1 MSARIWRFWCVHL
14 GVALA
19 ALLTLSPLLWM
30 LGMSF
35 AETGQSSHAKLL
47 FVPDPLVWDHY
58 RELMR
63 DEKIVRGFLNSLFLA
78 CAATLLGCSFN
89 VLAGYAFAKL
99 HFKGRDRIF
108 QTLLAALVIPG
119 QISMLPLFLILKSM
133 GLVNSYAGVLVPS
146 MVSIFGI
153 FLVRQYA
160 ISVPTA
166 MLEAA
171 RLDGAGEWQIFWRI
185 VLPLLRPV
193 LVTLALLTFLGSWN
207 DFMWPLIVLNDS
219 DRQTLP
225 LAVANMAREHVQ
237 DTELMMASSVLT
249 VLPILLLFLFLQKHY
264 LRGLTLGAVK

>member
-1 MSARIWRFWCVHL
+1 M
-14 GVALA
+14 
-19 ALLTLSPLLWM
+19 
-30 LGMSF
+30 
-35 AETGQSSHAKLL
+35 
-47 FVPDPLVWDHY
+47 
-58 RELMR
+58 
-63 DEKIVRGFLNSLFLA
+63 
-78 CAATLLGCSFN
+78 
-89 VLAGYAFAKL
+89 LAGYAFAKL